1 MSLRAKER
9 KVLKA
14 SFELVQ
20 KLELE
25 SVQKNLIKFPNEIP
39 QKNYFN
45 WSGKCH
51 KLLFIYIKL
60 AIVYY
65 QSHQVDK
72 QTQFLSKRKPMKLNK
87 ERKIHIFSYENDF
100 KLRK

>member
-45 WSGKCH
+45 
-51 KLLFIYIKL
+51 
-60 AIVYY
+60 
-65 QSHQVDK
+65 
-72 QTQFLSKRKPMKLNK
+72 
-87 ERKIHIFSYENDF
+87 
-100 KLRK
+100 

>member
-1 MSLRAKER
+1 MSLWAKER

-25 SVQKNLIKFPNEIP
+25 SVQKFPNEIP
-39 QKNYFN
+39 QKNCFN

-65 QSHQVDK
+65 QTHQVYK
-72 QTQFLSKRKPMKLNK
+72 QTQL
-87 ERKIHIFSYENDF
+87 
-100 KLRK
+100 